1 LVAITFS
8 FRDAEMAQVSSLIET
23 LKKQLKAHGKTYAD
37 VAAALDLSEASVK
50 RLFAEESFTLQR
62 LSLVCNVIDMDIT
75 ELVQAMSV
83 QQRQTDE
90 LSEAQEQ
97 EIASD
102 GLLLLVAVC
111 VINGYS
117 FTNIIE
123 QYQLTAAECT
133 RLLVRLDRLKLIE
146 LLPNN
151 RIKLLISRNFR
162 WRPGGPIQQFFQ
174 EQVAKDFFHSRFEG
188 ESEQLLVFNGLLSRT
203 GNAQWQ
209 QKLQRLGREF
219 NNLCEEEAGLP
230 ITQRFGTTTVLA
242 VRQWRY
248 GLFERYSKRS
258 AEKKKSGK

>member
-1 LVAITFS
+1 
-8 FRDAEMAQVSSLIET
+8 MAQVSSLIDT

-50 RLFAEESFTLQR
+50 RLFADESFTLQR
-62 LSLVCNVIDMDIT
+62 LALVCNVINMDIT

-123 QYQLTAAECT
+123 QYQLTTAECT

-162 WRPGGPIQQFFQ
+162 WRPGGPIQQLFQ

-188 ESEQLLVFNGLLSRT
+188 ESEQLLVFNGLLSRA
-203 GNAQWQ
+203 GNRQWQ

-219 NNLCEEEAGLP
+219 NNLCEEEADLP
-230 ITQRFGTTTVLA
+230 IEQRFGTTTVLA

-258 AEKKKSGK
+258 AQEKKSAT